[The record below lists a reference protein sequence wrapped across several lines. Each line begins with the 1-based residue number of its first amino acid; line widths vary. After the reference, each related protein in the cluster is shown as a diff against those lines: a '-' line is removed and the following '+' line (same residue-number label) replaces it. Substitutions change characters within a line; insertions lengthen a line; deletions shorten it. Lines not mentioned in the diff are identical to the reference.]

1 MLVML
6 IVVMIIIVMILIV
19 MILIMIVFVVAMAV
33 SGKTIVATQPA
44 QRNRERGALPDPA
57 ESATAAASL
66 AVRILESSVG
76 DS

>member
-6 IVVMIIIVMILIV
+6 IIV
-19 MILIMIVFVVAMAV
+19 MILIMIVFVVAMTV
-33 SGKTIVATQPA
+33 SGKTIVTAQSA
-44 QRNRERGALPDPA
+44 QRNRERGSLSDPA

-76 DS
+76 DA

>member
-6 IVVMIIIVMILIV
+6 IIVMFIIV

-33 SGKTIVATQPA
+33 SGKTIVAAQSA
-44 QRNRERGALPDPA
+44 QRNRERGSLPDPA